1 MREQNQQQQPYDGED
16 ESNLNG
22 KLKKRLWI
30 AGGLVAVALAAIPL
44 MDALTKPKVEMSSD
58 AQSPSSGKIIKPASS
73 ADSGAITVQ
82 IKPASA
88 PAAQSS
94 APAAETANRA
104 PASPTETIPA
114 TPDLSKTPA
123 VANQQPPHRAAPPT
137 AHAQQQAA
145 PQAPAAKPA
154 TPPFREA
161 LAKPPAQRAA
171 APRAETAAATP
182 QSTAAMPQSAAP
194 APAEISPTPTAA
206 TPSPAKAEPAGS
218 SVGYQVQL
226 GLFSSMGNAQKLV
239 RDLQKHGIAA
249 HTVTRVQLGPFKNRA
264 EADEAMKKLRE
275 LGYSPLLAAGG
286 Q

>member
-1 MREQNQQQQPYDGED
+1 MREPNQQQQQPFDGED

-73 ADSGAITVQ
+73 ADAGAISVQ

-94 APAAETANRA
+94 APAAETANHA
-104 PASPTETIPA
+104 PASPAETIPA

-123 VANQQPPHRAAPPT
+123 VANQQPPHRTAPPT

-145 PQAPAAKPA
+145 PQAPAAKPV

-161 LAKPPAQRAA
+161 QAKPPAQRAA
-171 APRAETAAATP
+171 APRTETA
-182 QSTAAMPQSAAP
+182 AAMPQSAAP
-194 APAEISPTPTAA
+194 APAETSPAPTAA
-206 TPSPAKAEPAGS
+206 APSPAKAEPAGS

-226 GLFSSMGNAQKLV
+226 GLFSSMSNAQKLV

-275 LGYSPLLAAGG
+275 LGYSPLLAANG

>member
-73 ADSGAITVQ
+73 ADAGAISVQ

-94 APAAETANRA
+94 APAVEAANHA
-104 PASPTETIPA
+104 PASPAETIPA

-137 AHAQQQAA
+137 SHAQQQAA

-161 LAKPPAQRAA
+161 QAKPPAQRAA
-171 APRAETAAATP
+171 APRAETAAA
-182 QSTAAMPQSAAP
+182 MPQSAAP
-194 APAEISPTPTAA
+194 APTETNPAPTAA
-206 TPSPAKAEPAGS
+206 APSPAKAEPAGS
-218 SVGYQVQL
+218 SIGYQVQL
-226 GLFSSMGNAQKLV
+226 GLFSSMSNAQKLV

-275 LGYSPLLAAGG
+275 LGYSPLLAASG

>member
-73 ADSGAITVQ
+73 ADAGAISVQ
-82 IKPASA
+82 IKSASA

-94 APAAETANRA
+94 APAAEAVNHA
-104 PASPTETIPA
+104 PASPAETIPA

-123 VANQQPPHRAAPPT
+123 VANQQPPHRAAPPA

-161 LAKPPAQRAA
+161 QAKPPAQRAA

-182 QSTAAMPQSAAP
+182 QSAAP
-194 APAEISPTPTAA
+194 AETNPTPTAA
-206 TPSPAKAEPAGS
+206 APSPAKAEPAGS

-275 LGYSPLLAAGG
+275 LGYSPLLAASG

>member
-1 MREQNQQQQPYDGED
+1 MREPNQQQQPYDGED

-82 IKPASA
+82 INPASA

-104 PASPTETIPA
+104 PASPAETIPA

-161 LAKPPAQRAA
+161 QSKPPAQRAA

-182 QSTAAMPQSAAP
+182 QSAAAMPQSAAP
-194 APAEISPTPTAA
+194 AETNPA
-206 TPSPAKAEPAGS
+206 PSPAKAEPAGS

-275 LGYSPLLAAGG
+275 LGYSPLLAASG

>member
-1 MREQNQQQQPYDGED
+1 MREPNQQQQQPFDGED

-73 ADSGAITVQ
+73 ADAGAISIQ

-94 APAAETANRA
+94 APAAEAANHA
-104 PASPTETIPA
+104 PASPAETIPA

-123 VANQQPPHRAAPPT
+123 VANQQPPHRTAPPT

-154 TPPFREA
+154 TPPLREA
-161 LAKPPAQRAA
+161 QAKPPAQPFGR
-171 APRAETAAATP
+171 R
-182 QSTAAMPQSAAP
+182 SAAP
-194 APAEISPTPTAA
+194 S
-206 TPSPAKAEPAGS
+206 G
-218 SVGYQVQL
+218 
-226 GLFSSMGNAQKLV
+226 
-239 RDLQKHGIAA
+239 
-249 HTVTRVQLGPFKNRA
+249 
-264 EADEAMKKLRE
+264 
-275 LGYSPLLAAGG
+275 
-286 Q
+286 

>member
-1 MREQNQQQQPYDGED
+1 MREPNQQQQQPFDGED

-73 ADSGAITVQ
+73 ADAGAISIQ

-94 APAAETANRA
+94 APAAEAANHA
-104 PASPTETIPA
+104 PASPAETIPA

-123 VANQQPPHRAAPPT
+123 VANQ
-137 AHAQQQAA
+137 
-145 PQAPAAKPA
+145 
-154 TPPFREA
+154 
-161 LAKPPAQRAA
+161 
-171 APRAETAAATP
+171 
-182 QSTAAMPQSAAP
+182 
-194 APAEISPTPTAA
+194 PTPTETNPAPTA
-206 TPSPAKAEPAGS
+206 TAPSPAKAEPAGS

-226 GLFSSMGNAQKLV
+226 GLFSSMSNAQKLV

-275 LGYSPLLAAGG
+275 LGYSPLLAASG

>member
-1 MREQNQQQQPYDGED
+1 MREQNQQQTPYDGED
-16 ESNLNG
+16 ESNLSG

-73 ADSGAITVQ
+73 ADAGAIVVQ
-82 IKPASA
+82 VTPASS
-88 PAAQSS
+88 PIAQSS

-104 PASPTETIPA
+104 PASPAETSPA
-114 TPDLSKTPA
+114 APDLSKTPA
-123 VANQQPPHRAAPPT
+123 IADQQAPRHAAPPA
-137 AHAQQQAA
+137 AHVQQQAAA

-154 TPPFREA
+154 TPPFKEA
-161 LAKPPAQRAA
+161 QAKPPAQRAA
-171 APRAETAAATP
+171 APRAETTP
-182 QSTAAMPQSAAP
+182 TPPQSAAP
-194 APAEISPTPTAA
+194 TEANPAPAAA
-206 TPSPAKAEPAGS
+206 APSPAKAEPAGS

-226 GLFSSMGNAQKLV
+226 GLFSSMSNAQKLV

-264 EADEAMKKLRE
+264 EAEEAMKKLRE